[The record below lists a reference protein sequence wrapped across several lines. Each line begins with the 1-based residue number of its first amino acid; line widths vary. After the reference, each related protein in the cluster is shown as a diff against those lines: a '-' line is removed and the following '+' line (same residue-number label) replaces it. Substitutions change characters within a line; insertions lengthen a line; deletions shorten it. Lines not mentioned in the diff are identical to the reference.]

1 MEIYEWR
8 ELCQQKGVNKDRFFR
23 EHPQSLI
30 PFEERRNFKELD
42 YYSPNLGNLKKGD
55 WSK

>member
-1 MEIYEWR
+1 MEISKWR
-8 ELCQQKGVNKDRFFR
+8 DLCQQKGVNKDRFLR

-30 PFEERRNFKELD
+30 PFEERRNFKEFD
-42 YYSPNLGNLKKGD
+42 CYSPNPGNLKKGD